1 MKPHL
6 CKCTP
11 WYVWYD
17 LMEPHLLV
25 CEPYII
31 WKDLMEPHP
40 LLLRHLSPLAVTRWW
55 RVVVEGAT
63 SCKRVEGG
71 WTSHKSC
78 GLGTNSTITGGGGS
92 PPIRV
97 ELLLLQNLVVTI
109 VHTLSAK
116 LFWGAEKHVCQFV
129 CLF

>member
-1 MKPHL
+1 M
-6 CKCTP
+6 
-11 WYVWYD
+11 
-17 LMEPHLLV
+17 
-25 CEPYII
+25 
-31 WKDLMEPHP
+31 
-40 LLLRHLSPLAVTRWW
+40 
-55 RVVVEGAT
+55 VEGAT

-97 ELLLLQNLVVTI
+97 ELLLLQNLLVTI

-116 LFWGAEKHVCQFV
+116 FFWGGRKA
-129 CLF
+129 CLPICLLVLTLVALSAVP